1 VGEGPRVAAPDTQ
14 LVTPSPFGL
23 LLLSGLGC
31 GVLGA
36 ATATDMVSLREL
48 AHSVD
53 VPLLSAF
60 VIALREALPTN
71 VAHLLEPATG
81 VVGGLVAACALMRPS
96 HVRADALAW
105 MRGTSQRTVLALGL
119 LRVG

>member
-1 VGEGPRVAAPDTQ
+1 M
-14 LVTPSPFGL
+14 PSPFGL

-31 GVLGA
+31 GLLGA
-36 ATATDMVSLREL
+36 ATATDMLSLRQL
-48 AHSVD
+48 AHAVD
-53 VPLLSAF
+53 VPVLSAC
-60 VIALREALPTN
+60 VIALREAMPAN

-96 HVRADALAW
+96 HTRADALAW
-105 MRGTSQRTVLALGL
+105 LRGTTQRTVLALGI